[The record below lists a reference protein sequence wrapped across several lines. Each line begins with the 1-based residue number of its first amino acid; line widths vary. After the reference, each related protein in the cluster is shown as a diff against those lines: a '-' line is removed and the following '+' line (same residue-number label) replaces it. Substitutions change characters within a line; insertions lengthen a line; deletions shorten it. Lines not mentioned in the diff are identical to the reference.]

1 MGSSGGVG
9 AAHEAVIALRFTDD
23 HLGVIL
29 RPLRQPGMPT
39 PMRRFR
45 SALIIGAG
53 LVLLL
58 SSCANQT
65 RIYRNTVTTNY
76 RPAEYGYG
84 AGRRDLMTV
93 VRGDPF
99 GLGEQQFEAAM
110 IEVLARHP
118 PRPQPTNF
126 TTTPGPSARLA
137 YRAVFLFDAPPA
149 LLDRH
154 LCRLPLD
161 VPRVETGEAVRIT
174 AAFCRNQGLLT
185 AVTGDVRGGV
195 VGIDDPKFDA
205 LINLAIAGLFPNKD
219 PDRDNDDRPRL
230 FISSAQ

>member
-1 MGSSGGVG
+1 
-9 AAHEAVIALRFTDD
+9 
-23 HLGVIL
+23 
-29 RPLRQPGMPT
+29 
-39 PMRRFR
+39 MRRLR
-45 SALIIGAG
+45 SALIIGLG

-84 AGRRDLMTV
+84 AGRRDLLTV
-93 VRGDPF
+93 IRGDPF
-99 GLGEQQFEAAM
+99 GLGQQRFEAAM

-149 LLDRH
+149 VLDRR
-154 LCRLPLD
+154 LCRQPVEDLPQ
-161 VPRVETGEAVRIT
+161 VEIGEALRIT

-185 AVTGDVRGGV
+185 AVAGDIPGGLT
-195 VGIDDPKFDA
+195 GIDDPKFDD
-205 LINLAIAGLFPNKD
+205 LIELVIARLFPNVN
-219 PDRDNDDRPRL
+219 PDTDDDRRRL
-230 FISSAQ
+230 FVTSAQ